1 MVRHARD
8 IQGQLLLHNHRNI
21 RRLDLARRLH
31 KRDKQLHFQSG
42 TGHRGQIAS
51 LGMLGVAH
59 ELPRP
64 LQHVQVQRRRRG
76 RRGHRA
82 LADPLAVLRA
92 LALLTNG
99 VRHHQ
104 LPVGHKLGGR
114 LSVLRDPLVD
124 VEAHNVVQ
132 NVVRV
137 QLVCGD
143 SIQRTVVEFH
153 GLHMV
158 VSKDGW
164 AGVYIIEVKKQITSL
179 SYQPYKR
186 IIRIQIAVV
195 EVVQPRP
202 ILCDLEQ

>member
-1 MVRHARD
+1 M
-8 IQGQLLLHNHRNI
+8 
-21 RRLDLARRLH
+21 
-31 KRDKQLHFQSG
+31 
-42 TGHRGQIAS
+42 
-51 LGMLGVAH
+51 
-59 ELPRP
+59 
-64 LQHVQVQRRRRG
+64 
-76 RRGHRA
+76 
-82 LADPLAVLRA
+82 LRA

-99 VRHHQ
+99 ERHHQ

-124 VEAHNVVQ
+124 VEAHVVVQ